1 MGASEIIVF
10 LLLMT
15 CLLALLAQRTG
26 ISYPIIFLIGGIVLG
41 LVPGLGKLQVEPES
55 MLLIFLPP
63 LLMEAAYFTSMR
75 DFKENLRPILQLAI
89 GLVFIT
95 AMVVAGVFSTLVP
108 DATLAMGFV
117 LGAII
122 SPPDVVAATAT
133 IKKMRVPKRISTILE
148 GESLVND
155 AMGLVMYKFAV
166 AAVVTGHFSLVSAGS
181 QFVMMAAAGVI
192 VGLVVAY
199 LFVRFFPYIR
209 EVPIEIL
216 STLVISY
223 LSYILAEAI
232 HGSGVL
238 SVVATGLYISWHA
251 PSMFTPRFRM
261 PAEAV
266 WRMVSFVLSAFVFI
280 LIGMQI
286 PSLFSSLSIYT
297 TRELLTDAA
306 MVCGAAVCV
315 RFVYVFLVG
324 YGTRFLFPSIRKAD
338 PYPAWQNIFLIGFV
352 GMRGVV
358 SLATALALPYVI
370 ADGSAFPHRDLILYL
385 ALSVIVFTLVI
396 QGLSLPWLLR
406 RLTLTYDANILYEDW
421 FARVSAA
428 RQAMEK
434 IDDLQASGMVH
445 APALLRIRSHY
456 QERLESLGDGP
467 NTPLHPTESSST
479 MDHPILQAENQIWHE
494 VIKTERDV
502 LINLRKAYKIGDD
515 VMHDIL
521 RELDLL
527 SNRFEF
533 RQ

>member
-1 MGASEIIVF
+1 MGSSEIIIV

-15 CLLALLAQRTG
+15 CLLAILAQRTG
-26 ISYPIIFLIGGIVLG
+26 ISYPIVFLIGGIFLG
-41 LVPGLGKLQVEPES
+41 LTPGLGSLHVEPES

-95 AMVVAGVFSTLVP
+95 AVAIAAVFTKLVP

-133 IKKMRVPKRISTILE
+133 IKKMRIPKRISTILE

-181 QFVMMAAAGVI
+181 QFVIMAATGVA
-192 VGLVVAY
+192 VGLAVAY
-199 LFVRFFPYIR
+199 IFVRFFPYIR
-209 EVPIEIL
+209 EIPIEIL
-216 STLVISY
+216 SSLVVAY
-223 LSYILAEAI
+223 LSYILAEGV

-238 SVVATGLYISWHA
+238 AVVSTGLYVSWHA
-251 PSMFTPRFRM
+251 PSTFTPKFRM

-266 WRMVSFVLSAFVFI
+266 WKMVSFVLSAFVFI

-286 PSLFSSLSIYT
+286 PSLFNSLSVYT
-297 TRELLTDAA
+297 THELLSYAA
-306 MVCGAAVCV
+306 VVCGAAVGI
-315 RFVYVFLVG
+315 RFIYVFIVG
-324 YGTRFLFPSIRKAD
+324 YGTRFLFPSIRRQD

-385 ALSVIVFTLVI
+385 ALSVIVFTLVV

-406 RLTLTYDANILYEDW
+406 RLTLTYDANVLYEDW

-445 APALLRIRSHY
+445 APALMRIRSHY

-467 NTPLHPTESSST
+467 NTPLHPTESSNS
-479 MDHPILQAENQIWHE
+479 MDHPILQAENLIWNE
-494 VIKTERDV
+494 VLRTERDV

-527 SNRFEF
+527 SNRFEY